1 METWT
6 LKMKIFRIASLLAIT
21 ASLWYL
27 LLAPSLKLKESV
39 RIAFNERWAKWS
51 QEDRKSAQEVA
62 KFDLEQKVYPE
73 IQDRLTK
80 INDWFINKMLF
91 AGGLLGAFLLQL
103 WWPFW
108 SQNTAPQERSEQ
120 TAAIFLALLKSA
132 PVCAVLGLACVVS
145 LFMDIHIRRS
155 LLLVHQ
161 LGVWAAEY
169 GTVAFPDNLTQF
181 SAWERFIRMPAASLG
196 TQVATPGMHESLID
210 AVQTGNLSL
219 MTLVLFA
226 FYQWTFQAVC
236 RHGLDEFNR
245 LTYCLLIAILLVFL
259 LVTHQTSGNF
269 EFAGYGH
276 GLLFCNFWGYFV
288 AWGGITVIMV
298 AWDCGGSC
306 AARHGRCASRSSSP

>member
-1 METWT
+1 METRT
-6 LKMKIFRIASLLAIT
+6 VKVLRIASLLVIT
-21 ASLWYL
+21 GSLWYL
-27 LLAPSLKLKESV
+27 LIAPSLELKELV
-39 RIAFNERWAKWS
+39 RDKFKDKWAQLSK
-51 QEDRKSAQEVA
+51 EDKEYAQEVA
-62 KFDLEQKVYPE
+62 KFDLEKKVYPE

-108 SQNTAPQERSEQ
+108 SQNISLEERERQ
-120 TAAIFLALLKSA
+120 TATIFFDLLSAA

-169 GTVAFPDNLTQF
+169 GAVALGGSHERFP
-181 SAWERFIRMPAASLG
+181 AWEQFIRMSAD
-196 TQVATPGMHESLID
+196 VPGLHKSLID

-226 FYQWTFQAVC
+226 FYHWTFQAAC
-236 RHGLDEFNR
+236 RQGLDEFNR
-245 LTYCLLIAILLVFL
+245 LTYGLLSAILLVFL
-259 LVTHQTSGNF
+259 LVTHLTSGNF
-269 EFAGYGH
+269 EFVTYGH
-276 GLLFCNFWGYFV
+276 KFLFSGFWGFFA
-288 AWGGITVIMV
+288 AWSGITLIMV
-298 AWDCGGSC
+298 AWDFAGGR
-306 AARHGRCASRSSSP
+306 AAQHARRAGYDSPLETAHH